1 MTRGYIW
8 YGFRIPIVTTY
19 WQLTV
24 ANCPSINLWYEKID
38 SKKAMYVASPAFAT
52 WTGAEGP
59 EGGGF
64 DPIGPCYFFS
74 TMMKPTWGWFID
86 AC

>member
-1 MTRGYIW
+1 
-8 YGFRIPIVTTY
+8 
-19 WQLTV
+19 
-24 ANCPSINLWYEKID
+24 
-38 SKKAMYVASPAFAT
+38 MYVASPAFAT

-64 DPIGPCYFFS
+64 DPIGPWDFFS

-86 AC
+86 VC

>member
-1 MTRGYIW
+1 
-8 YGFRIPIVTTY
+8 
-19 WQLTV
+19 
-24 ANCPSINLWYEKID
+24 
-38 SKKAMYVASPAFAT
+38 MYVASPAFAT

-64 DPIGPCYFFS
+64 DPIGPWDFFS

-86 AC
+86 VLSIVLGLNGIIGNIK